1 MRRATD
7 APFTSDLVSQKR
19 VIVCC
24 GAGGVGKTTTA
35 AAIGLAGAMAG
46 RRVLVLTIDPAR
58 RLAEAMGIPA
68 GGATPAR
75 VPSALVKTD
84 GALWAWML
92 DPRIVFESMVRR
104 LSDTKDRADRVL
116 GNKLYLALRDL
127 IAGMQEYT
135 AAEALYTFHES
146 GDYDLVVLDTP
157 PSRNALEFLE
167 APRKLALFLDEKIVG
182 VFLPSTGA
190 SGLFWSRARGLVSSV
205 FDRIFGEGFMD
216 DLQSFLG
223 GFSGMFASM
232 RSHAEAVRA
241 LLTSDQSSFIV
252 VTSPDSA
259 ARTEARFMQA
269 KLRSMRLPFS
279 GYVLNRSWAY
289 TRGLASPSSLAAGT
303 SPAAISALRKLEA
316 LADHERDLAERDR
329 LLLNALRDDGQC
341 EATAT
346 PHLGA
351 AIEDFAGLLT
361 LAIGLRVPPGAEDRG
376 NGD

>member
-1 MRRATD
+1 MRRAD
-7 APFTSDLVSQKR
+7 NAPFTSDLVRDKQ

-35 AAIGLAGAMAG
+35 AAVGLAGALEG

-68 GGATPAR
+68 GGPTPAR
-75 VPSALVKTD
+75 VPRELVQT
-84 GALWAWML
+84 GELSAWML
-92 DPRIVFESMVRR
+92 DPRVVFEDMVRR

-135 AAEALYTFHES
+135 AAEALYMFHES

-167 APRKLALFLDEKIVG
+167 APRKLALFLDEKIIG
-182 VFLPSTGA
+182 VFLPGA
-190 SGLFWSRARGLVSSV
+190 SGGGGMFWSRARGLVSSV
-205 FDRIFGEGFMD
+205 FDRIFGEGFMG
-216 DLQSFLG
+216 DLQSFLS

-232 RSHAEAVRA
+232 RGHADAVRS

-259 ARTEARFMQA
+259 ARTEARFMQE
-269 KLRSMRLPFS
+269 KLREMRLPFS

-289 TRGLASPSSLAAGT
+289 TRGLISPTTLGVGATPEAKS
-303 SPAAISALRKLEA
+303 AIAKLEA
-316 LADHERDLAERDR
+316 LAAHEQRLAERDR
-329 LLLNALRDDGQC
+329 LVLNELRGDGAC

-361 LAIGLRVPPGAEDRG
+361 LATGLREPRAEKD
-376 NGD
+376 